1 MVRWAHSTN
10 QATSLDTL
18 IYWMINAL
26 RTIVINPMRDM
37 YVVCLWCIFV
47 FPVRDRILLKYVV
60 FLWCVNVKKG
70 WCCWLFFLDLTAYIY
85 GLLYLNY
92 ALSSLFPNG
101 EIIV

>member
-37 YVVCLWCIFV
+37 YVVCLWCIFA
-47 FPVRDRILLKYVV
+47 FPVCDRVFVEICGVFVVCKCKKRMVLLVV
-60 FLWCVNVKKG
+60 FFGFNCI
-70 WCCWLFFLDLTAYIY
+70 YIWVIVSK
-85 GLLYLNY
+85 LR
-92 ALSSLFPNG
+92 SIF
-101 EIIV
+101 IIS

>member
-37 YVVCLWCIFV
+37 YVVCLWCIFA

-60 FLWCVNVKKG
+60 FLWCVNVKKKDG
-70 WCCWLFFLDLTAYIY
+70 AVGCFLWI
-85 GLLYLNY
+85 
-92 ALSSLFPNG
+92 
-101 EIIV
+101 